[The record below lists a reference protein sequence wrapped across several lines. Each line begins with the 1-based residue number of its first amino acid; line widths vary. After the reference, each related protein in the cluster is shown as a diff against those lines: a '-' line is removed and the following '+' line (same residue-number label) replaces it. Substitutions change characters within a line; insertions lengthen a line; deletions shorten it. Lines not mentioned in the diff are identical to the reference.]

1 MPLKI
6 PLLLA
11 LLVASAEP
19 ASAAT
24 RLALRVTGYRA
35 GPCRRCGTTGITA
48 TGRNASRTRGLAV
61 ARRAP
66 RRAVPLGRRVYVR
79 GHGWLRVDDVGGGV
93 RSNQLDL
100 RFRRHRDAQRW
111 GARVLRV
118 AVRR

>member
-1 MPLKI
+1 LKYS
-6 PLLLA
+6 LLLA
-11 LLVASAEP
+11 VLVAGAKP
-19 ASAAT
+19 ALGT
-24 RLALRVTGYRA
+24 TKLTLRVTGYCA

-48 TGRNASRTRGLAV
+48 TGRNARWSRGLAV
-61 ARRAP
+61 ARRAQ
-66 RRAVPLGRRVYVR
+66 RRAVPLGRKVYVR
-79 GHGWLRVDDVGGGV
+79 GYGWLRVDDVGGGV